1 MKILLVN
8 GVYNIGSTGKIV
20 SCLKEQYTKL
30 GHDVYVAYGRHS
42 SIKDDPKVFKCAYEL
57 ESKIFHLISLF
68 TGNIY
73 GNMFFSTKK
82 LIRQIKRIKPDVVHL
97 HCLNGYFVNIYK
109 LLNFLKKNEINTV
122 LTNHA
127 EFMYTANC
135 GYSIECNNWIDKKC
149 INCKRIKEFNGK
161 FSLNRTHHFYN
172 KMERAFANF
181 NSLTVT
187 NVSPWLTERAK
198 KSPFFKN
205 NKVVTVLNP
214 VNIFDENLQENPYSN
229 YKINKDSKIIL
240 FVTAAYDNPEKG
252 GFFISKVAKLLEKEN
267 YHLFVKS
274 ALQPKAIEKLP
285 NVTYIT
291 EDVGSS
297 QLASLYRYADTT
309 ILLSIRETFSMIVAE
324 SLIQGTPVVG
334 FLAGGPES
342 ICIPEY
348 CSFSKYG
355 DLELLANNIKKT
367 LEKSI
372 NRNEIILKAKE
383 KYSIDTICDEY
394 LKLYGKNI

>member
-1 MKILLVN
+1 MKILLIN
-8 GVYNIGSTGKIV
+8 AVYNIGSTGKILR
-20 SCLKEQYTKL
+20 CLKDQYTNL

-57 ESKIFHLISLF
+57 ESKIFHFISLF

-73 GNMFFSTKK
+73 GNMLFSTKK
-82 LIRQIKRIKPDVVHL
+82 LIRQIKKIKPDVVHL

-109 LLNFLKKNEINTV
+109 LLNFLKKNNINTV

-135 GYSIECNNWIDKKC
+135 GLSVECSNWIRNECKH
-149 INCKRIKEFNGK
+149 CKRLKEFNGK
-161 FSLNRTHHFYN
+161 FSLNRTHHFYK
-172 KMERAFANF
+172 KMENAFAGF
-181 NSLTVT
+181 DSMTVT
-187 NVSPWLTERAK
+187 NVSPWLTDRAR
-198 KSPFFKN
+198 KSSFYKN

-214 VNIFDENLQENPYSN
+214 VHFFKENIKNNPYLN
-229 YKINKDSKIIL
+229 FKINKKSKIIL
-240 FVTAAYDNPEKG
+240 FVTADYDNPVKG
-252 GFFISKVAKLLEKEN
+252 GFFIPKIAKLLEKEN
-267 YHLFVKS
+267 YHFFVKS
-274 ALQPKAIEKLP
+274 ALPPKIDMNIPK
-285 NVTYIT
+285 VTYIT
-291 EDVGSS
+291 ENADSL
-297 QLASLYRYADTT
+297 QLASFYKYADVTM
-309 ILLSIRETFSMIVAE
+309 LLSIRETFSMIVAE

-342 ICIPEY
+342 ICLPEY

-355 DLELLANNIKKT
+355 DLDTLANNIKKT

-372 NRNEIILKAKE
+372 NKNEIILKAKE
-383 KYSIDTICDEY
+383 KYSISTICDEY